1 MRGED
6 TMSTIRYALQHIY
19 SQRAPS
25 ASEPGRDQGV
35 VVMPNTINV
44 GARSMFVTVTAW
56 LFIVLGLLASAL
68 ALIQNAHVA
77 SLMPGL
83 HGVQESQP
91 LPFMSGLLMAYLPGV
106 LVAGLAMSL
115 LTFVSA
121 IGLLLRLDWARRAFI
136 GVLVVAIMV
145 NIAGLWLQHEV
156 VQSVVTSTLTR
167 TTLPAQVLDVFGSF
181 VTAARV
187 MAVMVTLGACMVL
200 AWIIRLLMSPVVRQ
214 EFA

>member
-1 MRGED
+1 
-6 TMSTIRYALQHIY
+6 
-19 SQRAPS
+19 
-25 ASEPGRDQGV
+25 
-35 VVMPNTINV
+35 MPNTINV
-44 GARSMFVTVTAW
+44 GARSVFVTTTAW
-56 LFIVLGLLASAL
+56 VFIVLGMLASAL

-83 HGVQESQP
+83 QDGQESQG

-106 LVAGLAMSL
+106 LVASFAMSL
-115 LTFVSA
+115 LTLVSA

-136 GVLVVAIMV
+136 GVLVVAIVV
-145 NIAGLWLQHEV
+145 NIAGLWLQHEM

-167 TTLPAQVLDVFGSF
+167 TTLPAQVLEVFGSF

-187 MAVMVTLGACMVL
+187 MAAMVTLGACMVL
-200 AWIIRLLMSPVVRQ
+200 AWIIRSLMSPLVRQ